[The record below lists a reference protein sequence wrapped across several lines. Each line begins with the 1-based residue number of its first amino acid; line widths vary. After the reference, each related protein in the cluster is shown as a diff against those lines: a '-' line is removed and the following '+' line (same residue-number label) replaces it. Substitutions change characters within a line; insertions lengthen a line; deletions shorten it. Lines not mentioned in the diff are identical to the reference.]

1 MDVSHNIQG
10 MQGFVQTV
18 EANYHGMKK
27 RILFAAS
34 HQNEEEYM
42 KNILKTIPEIEAFY
56 TVGIHK
62 RRINEAEFQDAFRK
76 MIDRNQETTVC
87 FVVGSFIWQAWP
99 KSL

>member
-1 MDVSHNIQG
+1 
-10 MQGFVQTV
+10 
-18 EANYHGMKK
+18 MKK

-42 KNILKTIPEIEAFY
+42 KNILKTIPEIEAFIQW
-56 TVGIHK
+56 GFIREESMK
-62 RRINEAEFQDAFRK
+62 QNSGCFRK